1 MKIAMLGT
9 GTWGLALSNLLAHK
23 DHEVRAYSPF
33 KEEIDK
39 LNEKRCHPRFPGIT
53 LHPSIVFS
61 SSLKEALDGADLV
74 VYASPSPYIRA
85 MAKSSYPYLSSS
97 IKALVSVSK
106 GLEDKTFLTMSKVI
120 EEETDGRY
128 PLVALSGPTHAEE
141 VIKELPT
148 LCVAASSNMEAA
160 RLVRD
165 AFASSWFRVYDHNDI
180 DGVELCGAIKNIMA
194 IASGIAEG
202 LGYGD
207 NARAAL
213 ISRGLI
219 EMMRLGT
226 ALGAKKETFFGL
238 AGLGDLVVTAT
249 SRHSRNHEC
258 GLYIGQGYTAQEAVK
273 KVGMAVEG
281 LNALE
286 AAYHLEKKLGLEL
299 PIIEAVH
306 QVVREGLAPSRAVE
320 SLFARP
326 LKTESF

>member
-1 MKIAMLGT
+1 MNIAMLGT
-9 GTWGLALSNLLAHK
+9 GTWGLALSDLLAK
-23 DHEVRAYSPF
+23 KGHEVRAYSPF
-33 KEEIDK
+33 PKEIEK
-39 LNEKRCHPRFPGIT
+39 LKGSHSHPRFPGTALDPGILFT
-53 LHPSIVFS
+53 AD
-61 SSLKEALDGADLV
+61 LKEALVGAGLA
-74 VYASPSPYIRA
+74 VYAFPSPYVRD
-85 MAKSSYPYLSSS
+85 MARNSLPRLSSS
-97 IKALVSVSK
+97 IKSLVSVSK

-120 EEETDGRY
+120 EEETDSRY